1 MIFLCSYDIPSSK
14 EGDRRRARLARF
26 LEKYGLRVQYSVFE
40 LDIEPEKM
48 PPLYREME
56 AFLKLDE
63 DSLRIY
69 TLCAQCA
76 PRVVKIGRGASVE
89 RDGFLAF

>member
-1 MIFLCSYDIPSSK
+1 MIFLCSYDIPSDK
-14 EGDRRRARLARF
+14 AGDRRRARLARF

-40 LDIEPEKM
+40 LDIQPEKM
-48 PPLYREME
+48 PGLYREM
-56 AFLKLDE
+56 ADFLNMEE

-76 PRVVKIGRGASVE
+76 PRVVKIGRGANVE